1 MQEITDSYIRQLRQ
15 EHDNYRTAVAIADAK
30 RKEIEA
36 ALHAEFGLTIEQVPA
51 ELDRLQTE
59 LSAAEI
65 QLQTE
70 CAQLQQQ
77 LATAQASIQ
86 SA

>member
-1 MQEITDSYIRQLRQ
+1 MHEITENYIRQLRQ
-15 EHDNYRTAVAIADAK
+15 EHDSYRTAVAVADAK

-36 ALHAEFGLTIEQVPA
+36 ALMAEFGLTIDQVPI
-51 ELDRLQTE
+51 ELERMRTE

-77 LATAQASIQ
+77 LAVAQSTIQ